1 MKVKTRTDRTTP
13 KTIDGYI
20 ARFPP
25 DVQRLLKQIRR
36 TIRKAAPDAE
46 ETIKYQIPTLTLNG
60 ILVSFAA
67 YKNHIGLYPVPR
79 GLEEFRDDL
88 AGYAGAKSTARFALD
103 EPIPVELITRIV
115 RLRAKKNLE
124 KTKAPST
131 RRRR

>member
-25 DVQRLLKQIRR
+25 DVQRLLRQIRR

-88 AGYAGAKSTARFALD
+88 AAYAGAKSTARFALA

-115 RLRAKKNLE
+115 RFRAKKNLE
-124 KTKAPST
+124 KTRAPST